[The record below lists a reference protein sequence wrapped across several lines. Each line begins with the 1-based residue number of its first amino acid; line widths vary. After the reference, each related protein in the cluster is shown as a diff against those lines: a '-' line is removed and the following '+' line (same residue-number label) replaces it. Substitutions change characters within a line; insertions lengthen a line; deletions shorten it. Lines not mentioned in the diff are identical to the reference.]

1 MEHEATANE
10 IANHA
15 LATSHALVGI
25 GNILNSPDRED
36 YRENIFADIQ
46 EVISSNNSLIGNL
59 LRYHGGDIHCRM
71 SSGCLYTDWD

>member
-10 IANHA
+10 IVKHA

-25 GNILNSPDRED
+25 TNILNSPDRED
-36 YRENIFADIQ
+36 YRENIFADIK

-59 LRYHGGDIHCRM
+59 IRYHGRDIHCPM
-71 SSGCLYTDWD
+71 SSGCFYTDWD